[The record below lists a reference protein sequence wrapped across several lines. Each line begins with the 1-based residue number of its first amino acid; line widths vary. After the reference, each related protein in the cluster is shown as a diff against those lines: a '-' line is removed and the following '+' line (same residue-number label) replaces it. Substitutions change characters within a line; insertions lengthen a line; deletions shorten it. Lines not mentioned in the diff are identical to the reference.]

1 MALNK
6 EFKDYSYNL
15 GRAVAVVEIING
27 LRQTFASDVANNAKD
42 KLPYQLTEALKKH
55 THNIHKELTGPADVV
70 LNHGEL
76 PSKPVTAIDPM
87 GRYWIGY
94 YHEKAYLAD
103 TYHDYYELTGDVGLE
118 RLIDNNI
125 SKKISMSE
133 YLKKITKEELR
144 KEL

>member
-6 EFKDYSYNL
+6 EFKDYSYNI

-27 LRQTFASDVANNAKD
+27 LRETFASQVADNAKD
-42 KLPYQLTEALKKH
+42 KLPYHLKEALKK
-55 THNIHKELTGPADVV
+55 TSNNIHKELLEPADVV

-76 PSKPVTAIDPM
+76 PSKPVTTIDPM

-103 TYHDYYELTGDVGLE
+103 TYKGVFGKVETTIEEHVPEHIDVPADTDNI
-118 RLIDNNI
+118 IDD
-125 SKKISMSE
+125 
-133 YLKKITKEELR
+133 LKR
-144 KEL
+144 

>member
-55 THNIHKELTGPADVV
+55 THNIHKELTGPSDVV

-94 YHEKAYLAD
+94 YHENAYLAD
-103 TYHDYYELTGDVGLE
+103 TYHGIFG
-118 RLIDNNI
+118 
-125 SKKISMSE
+125 
-133 YLKKITKEELR
+133 KEEVTVEHYTPER
-144 KEL
+144 IETTADADNSIEELKR

>member
-1 MALNK
+1 MALDKN
-6 EFKDYSYNL
+6 FKDYSYNL
-15 GRAVAVVEIING
+15 GRTVAVVEIING

-42 KLPYQLTEALKKH
+42 KLPYQLTVAMKNER
-55 THNIHKELTGPADVV
+55 HNIHRELIEPSDVV

-103 TYHDYYELTGDVGLE
+103 TYKGIFGKEEVTIEHHTPEHIDVPAG
-118 RLIDNNI
+118 IDNEI
-125 SKKISMSE
+125 DD
-133 YLKKITKEELR
+133 LKR
-144 KEL
+144 

>member
-6 EFKDYSYNL
+6 DFKDYSYNL
-15 GRAVAVVEIING
+15 GRTVAVVEIING

-42 KLPYQLTEALKKH
+42 KLPYQLTEALKK
-55 THNIHKELTGPADVV
+55 TSYNIHKELLEPADVV

-76 PSKPVTAIDPM
+76 PSKPVTTIDQM

-103 TYHDYYELTGDVGLE
+103 TYKGIFGKVETTIEEHVPEHIDVPADTDNT
-118 RLIDNNI
+118 IDD
-125 SKKISMSE
+125 
-133 YLKKITKEELR
+133 LKR
-144 KEL
+144 